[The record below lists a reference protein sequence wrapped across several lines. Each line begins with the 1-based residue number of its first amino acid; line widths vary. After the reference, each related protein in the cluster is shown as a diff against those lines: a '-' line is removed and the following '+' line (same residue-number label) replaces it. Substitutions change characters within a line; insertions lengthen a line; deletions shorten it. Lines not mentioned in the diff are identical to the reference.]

1 MGIIDAMVL
10 LVKMIIILL
19 ISLPQL
25 LLTFIQLFN
34 PISVLNDTITG
45 VILSVKIILTN
56 VIGFFKSKDGGYDK
70 CNDTGS
76 GLFGF
81 RRNRNKEGKII
92 SESGGDCGGD
102 KTCRKSYLF
111 KYLVTII
118 CPPSALFLHMGAYGW
133 FHVIISLYSQCI
145 SITSWSYLRITTCH
159 LFCIK
164 NKL

>member
-1 MGIIDAMVL
+1 MQSSPTIINL
-10 LVKMIIILL
+10 
-19 ISLPQL
+19 
-25 LLTFIQLFN
+25 FIQLFN

-45 VILSVKIILTN
+45 VIFSVKIILTN

-81 RRNRNKEGKII
+81 ENRNKEGKII

-102 KTCRKSYLF
+102 KTLSQELLVQMFSNYNLSSVGIILTYGCRW
-111 KYLVTII
+111 LVSRYYIAIFTVY
-118 CPPSALFLHMGAYGW
+118 FYY
-133 FHVIISLYSQCI
+133 F
-145 SITSWSYLRITTCH
+145 WSYLRITTCH

-164 NKL
+164 KINYNNR